1 MIAEIYTYI
10 CIDMR
15 KFSMNLPE
23 ELHKRLKHW
32 CVDHD
37 TEMGEQIRR
46 LIEDFL
52 AKEEKKSKK

>member
-1 MIAEIYTYI
+1 
-10 CIDMR
+10 MR